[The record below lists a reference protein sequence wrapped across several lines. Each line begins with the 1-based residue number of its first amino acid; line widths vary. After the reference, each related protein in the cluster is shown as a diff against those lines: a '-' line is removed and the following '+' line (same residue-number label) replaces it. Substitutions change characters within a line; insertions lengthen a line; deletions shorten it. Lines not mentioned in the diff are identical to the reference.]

1 MTVADVLIS
10 YPDKISVWNKAL
22 FIIIGSYFDDKFC
35 FSRAKVMSVI
45 DYKYVNSVDIEPK
58 SAESVKFAAEID
70 VRNLKLLV
78 RDERLEGRPAKHY
91 KVFASELS

>member
-1 MTVADVLIS
+1 MSSIS

-22 FIIIGSYFDDKFC
+22 FIIIVGLYFDYKFC

-45 DYKYVNSVDIEPK
+45 DYKYVNSVNVEQ
-58 SAESVKFAAEID
+58 SCSESLNLAAEID

-78 RDERLEGRPAKHY
+78 KDERLEGWSA
-91 KVFASELS
+91 

>member
-1 MTVADVLIS
+1 MTIADVSIS

-22 FIIIGSYFDDKFC
+22 FIILRLHFDYKFC

-45 DYKYVNSVDIEPK
+45 DYKYVNSVNVEQAC
-58 SAESVKFAAEID
+58 SESVNLADEID

-78 RDERLEGRPAKHY
+78 RDERLEGRPAK
-91 KVFASELS
+91 